1 MMMEANNVT
10 NPSDNE
16 LDQIAKL
23 TQLSFDVVKSVFKKV
38 YAKNVGAQEEK
49 SCKSKNVMSEL

>member
-49 SCKSKNVMSEL
+49 ACKSKDIMRVS